1 MSDLSTSPPAA
12 KVSENPKTSP
22 ARDALL
28 DLKAR
33 IGKSVLG
40 QDHLVESMLIGLL
53 ANGNLLIESL
63 PGLGRISPPIFRA
76 CSSRRTCCRRT

>member
-12 KVSENPKTSP
+12 KVSQNPKTSST
-22 ARDALL
+22 RDALL
-28 DLKAR
+28 DLKVR

-53 ANGNLLIESL
+53 ALA
-63 PGLGRISPPIFRA
+63 R
-76 CSSRRTCCRRT
+76 